1 MRALV
6 GKSTL
11 GKVSGAVGILVGL
24 VALAM
29 AFRIADAQGGGGARL
44 YPPDPCGPI
53 LLQNGDHAII
63 GVLLPAVQRVREAA
77 RLVILNSSG
86 RPIADTSLP
95 AVQNQP
101 FTTAFVDVYMDMEG
115 GSVRIVKRATPDPT
129 SGGEEL
135 FNGGS
140 DGELIALLLPAVQR
154 NGEVVYPTSA
164 TIQGIGSD
172 GATRFVL
179 PFKPPNPSKNPGP
192 PQ

>member
-1 MRALV
+1 MQALV

-44 YPPDPCGPI
+44 HPPDPCGPI

-86 RPIADTSLP
+86 TPIVETFLP
-95 AVQNQP
+95 VVQDQP
-101 FTTAFVDVYMDMEG
+101 FTTAFVDVYMGARSVNIEDRAS
-115 GSVRIVKRATPDPT
+115 GSRVRDV
-129 SGGEEL
+129 GL
-135 FNGGS
+135 S

-154 NGEVVYPTSA
+154 NGEAVYPTSA
-164 TIQGIGSD
+164 TIQVMDGTT

-179 PFKPPNPSKNPGP
+179 PFKPPNPSIDPGP
-192 PQ
+192 IE

>member
-44 YPPDPCGPI
+44 WPPNPCGPI

-63 GVLLPAVQRVREAA
+63 GVLLPAVQRVREKA

-86 RPIADTSLP
+86 TPIVETFLP
-95 AVQNQP
+95 AVQDQP
-101 FTTAFVDVYMDMEG
+101 FTTAFVDVDMG
-115 GSVRIVKRATPDPT
+115 AGTLSIVKRSPNPT
-129 SGGEEL
+129 SGGELL
-135 FNGGS
+135 FSGESN
-140 DGELIALLLPAVQR
+140 GELIALLLPAVQR

-179 PFKPPNPSKNPGP
+179 SFKPPNPSKNPGP
-192 PQ
+192 IG